1 MIGQF
6 VVKVISYWL
15 TANNRKLINFL
26 STQFFNLRKCIESIF
41 EEHYNWNDSKRR
53 SDICPV
59 QSLLDYFSRRALSD
73 GPLFRTYDG
82 HAVSRKLFTDYL
94 ALIFRVCGLDPTK
107 YKEHSFRIGAATFAA
122 ECGFSDA
129 QIRSMGRWKSD
140 AYRKYIRGP
149 GLCSTA

>member
-1 MIGQF
+1 MLQLNQI
-6 VVKVISYWL
+6 VKLVDSSGSVTGLKLTFLDFKHSY
-15 TANNRKLINFL
+15 NRPNV
-26 STQFFNLRKCIESIF
+26 SITL
-41 EEHYNWNDSKRR
+41 KRR

-59 QSLLDYFSRRALSD
+59 QSLLDYFSRRGLSD

-94 ALIFRVCGLDPTK
+94 ALIFRICGLDPTK
-107 YKEHSFRIGAATFAA
+107 YKGHSFRIGAATFAA

-140 AYRKYIRGP
+140 AFRKYIRGP
-149 GLCSTA
+149 GLCTTA